1 MSNAVRFFVAGASAL
16 LMAGCASVVTQLPDI
31 PAPSLRAEKDVQEKL
46 AFEAYDD
53 MAARLLRV
61 GYPILVSNA
70 DLCPKVKSSLGV
82 FTVSLSDFPKRLK
95 AGAARELGAAL
106 DPHIFHISPNSPAS
120 EMKLR
125 RGDIIQNEAGI
136 ALTARSIRKALE
148 AKDALFIERDGEVMS
163 LTLSA
168 DPACDYNLVLKQ
180 SAAVNAYVD
189 GHNININTGMMD
201 FVESDEEL
209 AVVIGHE
216 LAHNTLG
223 HVRKVL
229 GNLILSGFATRY
241 TRPFE
246 SEADYVGMYYAK
258 RAGYNI
264 EGVENLWR
272 RLAQR
277 SPKNVG
283 RAKTHPTFPTRY
295 LRLAATRDE
304 IEAKIQAGAP
314 LTPNFI
320 AGKDGVLTELQSKK

>member
-1 MSNAVRFFVAGASAL
+1 MTNVVKCFVIGASAFL
-16 LMAGCASVVTQLPDI
+16 ITGCASVVTQLPDI
-31 PAPSLRAEKDVQEKL
+31 SAPSLRAEKDAQEKL
-46 AFEAYDD
+46 AFEVYDD
-53 MAARLLRV
+53 MAKRLLAV
-61 GYPILVSNA
+61 GYPILVNNA

-82 FTVSLSDFPKRLK
+82 FTLSLSDFSKRLK
-95 AGAARELGAAL
+95 AGAARELGAGL
-106 DPHIFHISPNSPAS
+106 DPHIFHVAPNSPAS
-120 EMKLR
+120 DMKLQ

-136 ALTARSIRKALE
+136 ALEARSIRKALE
-148 AKDALFIERDGEVMS
+148 AKDALFIERNGDVMS
-163 LTLSA
+163 LSIKG
-168 DPACDYNLVLKQ
+168 DRACDYNLVLKQ

-189 GHNININTGMMD
+189 GRNININTGMME

-258 RAGYNI
+258 RAGYDI

-283 RAKTHPTFPTRY
+283 RAKTHPSFPTRY

-304 IEAKIQAGAP
+304 INAKIEAGEP
-314 LTPNFI
+314 LIPNFI
-320 AGKDGVLTELQSKK
+320 KGKDSVLTEAPSKK